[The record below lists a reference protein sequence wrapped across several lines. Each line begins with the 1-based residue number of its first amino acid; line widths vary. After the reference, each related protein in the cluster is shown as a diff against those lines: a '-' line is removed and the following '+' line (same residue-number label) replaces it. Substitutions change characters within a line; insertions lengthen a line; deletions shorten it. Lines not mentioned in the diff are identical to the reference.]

1 LKLSITEVAEVAEV
15 VAAVGVIISI
25 IYLGY
30 EVRQNT
36 VAVRSTAY
44 QAIHDAEDQF
54 WSDLVSE
61 PGVADL
67 WQRGLEGGVEKL
79 ASEDRSRFTVT
90 ARRLIYLYQNV
101 HYQNRKGV
109 LDRELW
115 EAWVASLDEFL
126 VYPGFGDVLDEVRPH
141 LSEPFNTLVN
151 DRLNALDPSTAAIGR

>member
-1 LKLSITEVAEVAEV
+1 MKLSITEVAEVAEV
-15 VAAVGVIISI
+15 VAAIGVIISL

-30 EVRQNT
+30 EIRQNT

-54 WSDLVSE
+54 WSDLVSG

-67 WQRGLEGGVEKL
+67 WQRGLDGGLKGLTAEER
-79 ASEDRSRFTVT
+79 ARFTVT

-109 LDRELW
+109 VDAELW
-115 EAWVASLDEFL
+115 DAWAASLDQYL
-126 VYPGFGDVLDEVRPH
+126 AYRGFRDVLDEVRPH
-141 LSEPFNTLVN
+141 LSEPFNTLVIN
-151 DRLNALDPSTAAIGR
+151 RLESLGK

>member
-1 LKLSITEVAEVAEV
+1 MKLTITEVAEVAEV
-15 VAAVGVIISI
+15 IAAIGVIISL

-30 EVRQNT
+30 EIRQNT

-67 WQRGLEGGVEKL
+67 WRRGLDFGL
-79 ASEDRSRFTVT
+79 EDLTAEERARFTVI

-109 LDRELW
+109 VDLELW
-115 EAWVASLDEFL
+115 GAWVASLDEFL
-126 VYPGFGDVLDEVRPH
+126 GYRGFRDVLDETRPH
-141 LSEPFNTLVN
+141 LSEPFNTLVTG
-151 DRLNALDPSTAAIGR
+151 RLNTLSE

>member
-1 LKLSITEVAEVAEV
+1 MKLSITEVAEVAEV
-15 VAAVGVIISI
+15 VAAIGVIISL

-30 EVRQNT
+30 EIRQNT

-67 WQRGLEGGVEKL
+67 WRRGLDVGL
-79 ASEDRSRFTVT
+79 EDLTAEERARFTVT

-109 LDRELW
+109 VDTELW
-115 EAWVASLDEFL
+115 DAWVASLDEFL
-126 VYPGFGDVLDEVRPH
+126 AYRGFRDVLDEVRPH
-141 LSEPFNTLVN
+141 LSGPFNTLVSS
-151 DRLNALDPSTAAIGR
+151 RLNTLSE

>member
-1 LKLSITEVAEVAEV
+1 MKLSITEIAEVAEV
-15 VAAVGVIISI
+15 IAAIGVIISL

-36 VAVRSTAY
+36 VAVRTTAY

-67 WQRGLEGGVEKL
+67 WQRGLQLGRENL
-79 ASEDRSRFTVT
+79 TSEERARFNVT

-101 HYQNRKGV
+101 HYQNRQGV
-109 LDRELW
+109 VDTELW
-115 EAWVASLDEFL
+115 DAWVASLDEFL
-126 VYPGFGDVLDEVRPH
+126 TYQGFNEVLDEVRPH
-141 LSEPFNTLVN
+141 LSEPFNSLVSS
-151 DRLNALDPSTAAIGR
+151 RPGKSSE